1 MVAVKSTF
9 FALSLA
15 SISLVDAAAV
25 NTPPS
30 SPMKRMIRERA
41 DSTAKKTAPLGE
53 AFSKRQKEQARFEVR
68 HVEERRDAFNAS
80 NPGRVDITSPT
91 TNGSTTLGSLLYNN
105 ATGEMDAS
113 PDQHSTIYMAPL
125 NTQSSEVALEM
136 PINGSSYCI
145 TYDPNPPAPA
155 PLYAE
160 RCFNEST
167 AATSNSSQKFQ
178 YDSDNGIVTPM
189 WSANNST
196 GVAQR
201 AASPQDR
208 LTFVRDDAAAR
219 EAVESASASSA
230 STSVSTSASQ
240 PSQSTSSAAV
250 SPPKPAV
257 PVGTPA
263 LPVAPPARQAE
274 SASASSTSRST
285 STPSASPPVAPP
297 KAPVPVGTP
306 ALPVAPA
313 RQAESASASSTSQ
326 SASTPS
332 ASSTLPVAAP
342 KPPVGV
348 PTPPVTA
355 PVPAR
360 QAASASQSQSDSLS
374 PSQSA
379 SIVAQEPDAAS
390 STTASSSAT
399 PTAGAFEV
407 ELASSSASSAAST
420 SSLDASAVADDI
432 VTSAASD
439 SNTSSSAPTS
449 TPSVSPPTGQEQQAV
464 YVGRA
469 AREEMVPVPTE
480 PYQWK
485 FSPESR
491 EW

>member
-9 FALSLA
+9 LALSLA
-15 SISLVDAAAV
+15 SISLVDAAAI
-25 NTPPS
+25 NTPPP

-68 HVEERRDAFNAS
+68 HVEERRDEVNSTA
-80 NPGRVDITSPT
+80 GRVDITNPT

-105 ATGEMDAS
+105 ATDEFDSS
-113 PDQHSTIYMAPL
+113 PDQHSTIYMAPY
-125 NTQSSEVALEM
+125 NTQSSEVALKM
-136 PINGSSYCI
+136 PINGTSYCI

-160 RCFNEST
+160 PCFNEST
-167 AATSNSSQKFQ
+167 AATSNSSQKFR
-178 YDSDNGIVTPM
+178 YDSDDGTVTPV

-201 AASPQDR
+201 AASQEDR
-208 LTFVRDDAAAR
+208 LVFVRNDAAAR
-219 EAVESASASSA
+219 EAVESASSSSS
-230 STSVSTSASQ
+230 STSVSTSVSQ
-240 PSQSTSSAAV
+240 PSQSTSSA
-250 SPPKPAV
+250 
-257 PVGTPA
+257 
-263 LPVAPPARQAE
+263 
-274 SASASSTSRST
+274 
-285 STPSASPPVAPP
+285 PVAPP
-297 KAPVPVGTP
+297 KPPVGLP
-306 ALPVAPA
+306 AALPVTPPA

-348 PTPPVTA
+348 TSVLPV
-355 PVPAR
+355 R
-360 QAASASQSQSDSLS
+360 QAASASASQSQSDSLA

-379 SIVAQEPDAAS
+379 SIVAQESDAAS

-407 ELASSSASSAAST
+407 ELASSSASSAASP

-439 SNTSSSAPTS
+439 SSTSSSAPTS
-449 TPSVSPPTGQEQQAV
+449 ISSVSPPTGQEQQAV
-464 YVGRA
+464 YVGRE
-469 AREEMVPVPTE
+469 AREEMVPVSTE
-480 PYQWK
+480 PYTWK
-485 FSPESR
+485 FSAESR